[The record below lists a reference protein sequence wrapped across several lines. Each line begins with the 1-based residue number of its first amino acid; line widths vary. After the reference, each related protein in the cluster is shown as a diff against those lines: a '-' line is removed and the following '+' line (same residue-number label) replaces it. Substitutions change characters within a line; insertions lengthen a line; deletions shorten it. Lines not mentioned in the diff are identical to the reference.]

1 MQGESDYFEGV
12 AGIRIKVLRYPEGI
26 SMSLWSLDRLEAG
39 AQIWLDTAPMKS
51 YPRLGSAILLTF
63 SCLGVGLGA
72 EPNTTEKRHP
82 AISLNQKAVEEL
94 NRAMK
99 EEVAAEQVSGLIGL
113 IGWKGKIGYFESHGQ
128 RDLDKADPMSKES
141 LLRIYSMTK
150 PIVAVT
156 AMALWEEGKFK
167 LDDPIHEY
175 LPEWKTVSVREGQKL
190 VAAKSPVTP
199 RQLMTHSS
207 GLTYDRSDLAMGS
220 RDSLQD
226 FSKSMAKRPLVF
238 HPGESYAYG
247 YSIDIL
253 GRYLEAIEGK
263 TLDLI
268 MRERVFDK
276 LKMSDTEFWVKNSED
291 RSRVA
296 LVYSRKNNGGLR
308 KVMGRSEVMIRPVR
322 MMGGQGLMSTAGD
335 YAKFCEMLL
344 GKGELNGQRILKEE
358 TVNLMFKNHLKDIG
372 KSYGLGGRVN
382 ELGRYEWGGAAGTRF
397 WVDCGKGHYAVFMIQ
412 NWGSKPKTWD
422 IFRKHAEAALA
433 K

>member
-1 MQGESDYFEGV
+1 MKRSSMLLLSLLSGYFSV
-12 AGIRIKVLRYPEGI
+12 
-26 SMSLWSLDRLEAG
+26 MS
-39 AQIWLDTAPMKS
+39 P
-51 YPRLGSAILLTF
+51 
-63 SCLGVGLGA
+63 GA
-72 EPNTTEKRHP
+72 EPRVPSREVQE
-82 AISLNQKAVEEL
+82 AGLGLKALKEL
-94 NRAMK
+94 NLAMEK
-99 EEVAAEQVSGLIGL
+99 EVREEQVSGLIGL

-128 RDLDKADPMSKES
+128 RDLDKEEPMSKDS

-167 LDDPIHEY
+167 LDDPIHKY
-175 LPEWKTVSVREGQKL
+175 LPEWKTVRVREGQKQ
-190 VAAKSPVTP
+190 VAAKRPVTP
-199 RQLMTHSS
+199 RHLMTHSA
-207 GLTYDRSDLAMGS
+207 GLTYDRSELAMGPGA
-220 RDSLQD
+220 SLED

-238 HPGESYAYG
+238 HPGERYAYG

-276 LKMSDTEFWVKNSED
+276 LQMSDTEFWVKHPED

-296 LVYSRKNNGGLR
+296 LVYSRKNAGGLR
-308 KVMGRSEVMIRPVR
+308 KVMGRDEVMRRPAR

-344 GKGELNGQRILKEE
+344 RKGELNGQRILEE
-358 TVNLMFKNHLKDIG
+358 GTVDLIFKNHLKDIG

-382 ELGRYEWGGAAGTRF
+382 EQGRYEWGGAAGTRF

-412 NWGSKPKTWD
+412 NWGAKPKTWD
-422 IFRKHAEAALA
+422 IFKKHAEASLEE